1 MEAVQRAPW
10 FKAVVAVTVL
20 IGLLMGYTMLAGAT
34 GEPDHYAIVPHTY
47 AECLRMYDVVATFE
61 KPAAERKPVDLVIV
75 QDASGSF
82 QGVIQYVKE
91 TLIDIVG
98 RLQHPED
105 RVQLT
110 TFRGGNGAI
119 DSINRVRALGTG
131 YGPME
136 VRTPQELTKDK
147 NSVIN
152 AISGISTNEIGRAH
166 V

>member
-82 QGVIQYVKE
+82 QNTIGKVKD
-91 TLIDIVG
+91 TLKNIVDG
-98 RLQHPED
+98 LDTND

-110 TFRGGNGAI
+110 TFRGGRGWITSRNNLYTF
-119 DSINRVRALGTG
+119 S
-131 YGPME
+131 
-136 VRTPQELTKDK
+136 
-147 NSVIN
+147 
-152 AISGISTNEIGRAH
+152 
-166 V
+166 